1 MKNKHKYLV
10 YEVLFNPYT
19 GDMILMREEWSSLT
33 KVWNKRPNLIARH
46 IPNNESDQYQILA
59 TAEPQGC
66 VFQKVETEIV
76 EGDTVDTHLG
86 KFQTCHPVY
95 HNILFQVTFTIQI
108 FFAKLLLKITSTSWL
123 QASWHPR

>member
-1 MKNKHKYLV
+1 MKNKQKYLV

-86 KFQTCHPVY
+86 KCHVT
-95 HNILFQVTFTIQI
+95 LFIIIFSFKVTFTIQI

>member
-1 MKNKHKYLV
+1 MSETLQNYLV

-76 EGDTVDTHLG
+76 EGNTVDTHLG
-86 KFQTCHPVY
+86 KL
-95 HNILFQVTFTIQI
+95 NIPTYL
-108 FFAKLLLKITSTSWL
+108 W
-123 QASWHPR
+123 